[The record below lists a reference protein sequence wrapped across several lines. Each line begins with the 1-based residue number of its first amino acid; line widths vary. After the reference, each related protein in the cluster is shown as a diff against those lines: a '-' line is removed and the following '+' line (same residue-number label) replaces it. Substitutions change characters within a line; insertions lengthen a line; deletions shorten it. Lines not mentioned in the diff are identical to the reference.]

1 MENAA
6 HVSILP
12 APFLD
17 TRQAATLLQ
26 LSHRTLERWRLEG
39 RGPAFL
45 KLGAGGAV
53 RYRMADLEVWAEAQL
68 RRSTSD
74 PGKAA

>member
-6 HVSILP
+6 HVSIPP

-17 TRQAATLLQ
+17 TRQAAKLLQ

-39 RGPAFL
+39 QGPVFV
-45 KLGAGGAV
+45 KMGGAV
-53 RYRMADLEVWAEAQL
+53 RYRMADLEAWAEAQL